1 MKIRMLAAADVKA
14 ALPMPKAIE
23 AMKQAYVQF
32 STGRATVPLRTH
44 VQTEKGVSLLM
55 PAYLHDSSNLGVK
68 IISIYED
75 NPKQGLPTISATV
88 MVLDPETGF
97 PLALMD
103 GSSLTAIRTGAGGG
117 AAADVLARKGA
128 RNVALFGAGVQA
140 RTQLQAVL
148 AVRDIEEV
156 SIIDH
161 FAEAAKRLADDVA
174 AWPNAPRVVLGRTPS
189 EAVQVADIVLTATT
203 SPVPLFDG
211 HDLKPGTH
219 ITGIGTFT
227 PDKREVDETAVRRAR
242 IVVDSRDAC
251 LEEAGDIIIPNAPI
265 DAELGEILNGD
276 KPGRENDEQITFF
289 KSVGIAVQDT
299 MAAALVFAAAREQG
313 LGTEVDL
320 S

>member
-1 MKIRMLAAADVKA
+1 MKIRMLAAADVRA

-32 STGRATVPLRTH
+32 STGRSTVPLRTH

-55 PAYLHDSSNLGVK
+55 PAYLHDSQNLGVK

-97 PLALMD
+97 PLALID
-103 GSSLTAIRTGAGGG
+103 GGSLTAIRTGAGGG
-117 AAADVLARKGA
+117 AAADVLAREDAG
-128 RNVALFGAGVQA
+128 NVALFGAGVQA

-148 AVRDIEEV
+148 AVRDIVEV
-156 SIIDH
+156 SIVDP
-161 FAEAAKRLADDVA
+161 FAEAAKRLADEVA
-174 AWPNAPRVVLGRTPS
+174 SWPNAPQVFLGRTPG
-189 EAVQVADIVLTATT
+189 EAVQAADIVLTATT

-211 HDLKPGTH
+211 NDLGPGTH

-227 PDKREVDETAVRRAR
+227 PDKREVDEVAVGRAR
-242 IVVDSRDAC
+242 LIVDSREAC
-251 LEEAGDIIIPNAPI
+251 LEEAGDIIIPDAAI
-265 DAELGEILNGD
+265 DAELGEVLNGD
-276 KPGRENDEQITFF
+276 QAGRENDEQITFF

-299 MAAALVFAAAREQG
+299 MAAALVFAAAKEQG

>member
-1 MKIRMLAAADVKA
+1 MLAAADVRA

-23 AMKQAYVQF
+23 AMKQAYLQF
-32 STGRATVPLRTH
+32 STGRSTVPLRTH

-55 PAYLHDSSNLGVK
+55 PAYLHDSRNLGVK
-68 IISIYED
+68 IISIYEN
-75 NPKQGLPTISATV
+75 NPKLGLPTISATV
-88 MVLDPETGF
+88 MVLDPETGL
-97 PLALMD
+97 PLALID
-103 GSSLTAIRTGAGGG
+103 GGSLTAIRTGAGGG
-117 AAADVLARKGA
+117 AAADVLAREDAG
-128 RNVALFGAGVQA
+128 NVALFGAGVQA

-148 AVRDIEEV
+148 AVRDIVEV
-156 SIIDH
+156 SIVDP

-174 AWPNAPRVVLGRTPS
+174 TWPNAPQVALGRTPG

-211 HDLKPGTH
+211 NDLRPGTH

-227 PDKREVDETAVRRAR
+227 PDKREVDEVAVGRAR
-242 IVVDSRDAC
+242 LIVDSREAC

-265 DAELGEILNGD
+265 DAELGEVLNGD
-276 KPGRENDEQITFF
+276 RAGRENDEQITFF

-299 MAAALVFAAAREQG
+299 MAAALVFAAAKEQG

>member
-117 AAADVLARKGA
+117 AAADVLARKDA

>member
-32 STGRATVPLRTH
+32 STGRATVPMRTH
-44 VQTEKGVSLLM
+44 VQTGKGVSLLM

-117 AAADVLARKGA
+117 AAADVLARKDA

>member
-32 STGRATVPLRTH
+32 STGRSTVPLRTH

-55 PAYLHDSSNLGVK
+55 PAYLHDSRSLGVK

-103 GSSLTAIRTGAGGG
+103 GGSLTAIRTGAGGG
-117 AAADVLARKGA
+117 AAADVLARKDA

-148 AVRDIEEV
+148 AVRDIAEV

-161 FAEAAKRLADDVA
+161 FPEAAQRLADEVA
-174 AWPNAPRVVLGRTPS
+174 TWPDAPQVMLGRTPG
-189 EAVQVADIVLTATT
+189 EAVQIADIVLTATT

-227 PDKREVDETAVRRAR
+227 PDKREIDEVAVGRAR
-242 IVVDSRDAC
+242 IVVDSCEAC
-251 LEEAGDIIIPNAPI
+251 LEEAGDIIIPNAQI

-299 MAAALVFAAAREQG
+299 MAAALVFAAAKEQG

>member
-1 MKIRMLAAADVKA
+1 MKIRILAASDVKA

-23 AMKQAYVQF
+23 AMKQAYIQF
-32 STGRATVPLRTH
+32 STGQSTVPLRAH
-44 VQTEKGVSLLM
+44 IPTEKGVTLLM
-55 PAYLHDSSNLGVK
+55 PAFLHGSQNLGIK

-75 NPKQGLPTISATV
+75 NPKLNLPTISATV

-117 AAADVLARKGA
+117 AAADSLARKDA
-128 RNVALFGAGVQA
+128 KNVALFGAGVQA

-148 AVRDIEEV
+148 AVRDIEQV

-161 FAEAAKRLADDVA
+161 FEGAAQRLADDVVS
-174 AWPNAPRVVLGRTPS
+174 WPKAPKVVLGQTPS
-189 EAVQVADIVLTATT
+189 EAVQDADIVLTATT

-211 HDLKPGTH
+211 NDLKPGTH
-219 ITGIGTFT
+219 ITGIGSFT
-227 PDKREVDETAVRRAR
+227 PDKREIDENTVRRALV
-242 IVVDSRDAC
+242 VVDSREAC
-251 LEEAGDIIIPNAPI
+251 LAEAGDIIIPNVAI
-265 DAELGEILNGD
+265 DAEIGEILSGD
-276 KPGRENDEQITFF
+276 KPGRQNDEQITFF

-299 MAAALVFAAAREQG
+299 LAAAVVYSEAMEKG
-313 LGTEVDL
+313 LGIEVDL

>member
-32 STGRATVPLRTH
+32 STGRSTVPLRTH
-44 VQTEKGVSLLM
+44 VPTEKGVSLLM
-55 PAYLHDSSNLGVK
+55 PAYLHDSRSLGVK

-75 NPKQGLPTISATV
+75 NPEHGLPTISATV

-103 GSSLTAIRTGAGGG
+103 GGSLTAIRTGAGGG
-117 AAADVLARKGA
+117 AAADVLARRDA
-128 RNVALFGAGVQA
+128 RSVALFGAGVQA

-148 AVRDIEEV
+148 AVREIAEV

-161 FAEAAKRLADDVA
+161 FPEAAQRLADEVA
-174 AWPNAPRVVLGRTPS
+174 TRPNAPQVILGRTPG

-203 SPVPLFDG
+203 SPVPLFNG
-211 HDLKPGTH
+211 NDLKPGTH

-227 PDKREVDETAVRRAR
+227 PDKREIDEVAVGRAR
-242 IVVDSRDAC
+242 IVVDSCEAC

-299 MAAALVFAAAREQG
+299 MAAALVFAAAKEQG
-313 LGTEVDL
+313 LGTEFDF

>member
-1 MKIRMLAAADVKA
+1 
-14 ALPMPKAIE
+14 MPKAIE

-44 VQTEKGVSLLM
+44 VQTGKGVSLLM

>member
-32 STGRATVPLRTH
+32 STGRSTVPLRTH

-55 PAYLHDSSNLGVK
+55 PAYLHDSRNLGVK
-68 IISIYED
+68 IISIYAD
-75 NPKQGLPTISATV
+75 NPKRNLPTISATV

-103 GSSLTAIRTGAGGG
+103 GGSLTAIRTGAGGG
-117 AAADVLARKGA
+117 AAADVLARKDA

-148 AVRDIEEV
+148 AVRGITEV
-156 SIIDH
+156 SILDH
-161 FAEAAKRLADDVA
+161 FEAAAKRLADEVA
-174 AWPNAPRVVLGRTPS
+174 TWPNAPKVILGRTPA

-211 HDLKPGTH
+211 NDLRPGTH

-227 PDKREVDETAVRRAR
+227 PDKREIDEVAVGRAR
-242 IVVDSRDAC
+242 IIVDSYEAC
-251 LEEAGDIIIPNAPI
+251 LEEAGDIIIPNAVI
-265 DAELGEILNGD
+265 DAELGEVLNGD

-299 MAAALVFAAAREQG
+299 MAAALVFAAAKAQG
-313 LGTEVDL
+313 LGTEVDF

>member
-14 ALPMPKAIE
+14 ALPMSTAIE
-23 AMKQAYVQF
+23 AMKQAYIQF
-32 STGRATVPLRTH
+32 STGRSTVPLRTH
-44 VQTEKGVSLLM
+44 VSTDKGVSLLM
-55 PAYLHDSSNLGVK
+55 PAFLHDSRSLGVK

-75 NPKQGLPTISATV
+75 NPKLNLPTISATV

-103 GSSLTAIRTGAGGG
+103 GGSLTAIRTGAGGG
-117 AAADVLARKGA
+117 AAADVLARKDA

-148 AVRDIEEV
+148 AVRDIEQV

-161 FAEAAKRLADDVA
+161 FEEAAQRLADDVA
-174 AWPNAPRVVLGRTPS
+174 TWPKAPKVILGRTPS
-189 EAVQVADIVLTATT
+189 EAVQDADIVLTATT

-211 HDLKPGTH
+211 NDLKPGTH

-227 PDKREVDETAVRRAR
+227 PDKREIDENAVRRALV
-242 IVVDSRDAC
+242 VVDSRDAC

-276 KPGRENDEQITFF
+276 KPGRQNDEQITFF

-299 MAAALVFAAAREQG
+299 MAAALVYSAAKEKG